1 MNSTLLPSAKL
12 APQYHLPDPSTS
24 AFFPSHILLGQERV
38 VDTFKLMSKIN
49 SQHLFL
55 ADFLG
60 VDRPLFINALVTQA
74 NTPSNQ
80 YLVATKKTHEEDE
93 IQFKWQQT
101 MPPEHVGIIA
111 RQESLSCYL
120 QGTIRRADLLG
131 KMLKT
136 DKSSVY
142 KPGALAK
149 NHFVFICL
157 ASLWQRESLWDLL
170 MQILHDGFY
179 RINNE
184 LAPIPL
190 NCKIVLVGSGL
201 SYSQLRVEDRH
212 FSRHFPLLAE
222 MSNEVDLTQHP
233 ESSYV
238 QWLNV
243 LAQSESVELETSS
256 LLPLFWYSSRLVEH
270 QQRLSLSMLE
280 FRHLLGQAKAYCG
293 QSALNAAAIA
303 KALEKLTFRHNS
315 SEVYS
320 AQSFDDN
327 FINLPTKGA
336 MVGQI
341 NALTVIDTGDYTY
354 GEPARITSSVH
365 YGDGEV
371 ADIERKSELGGN
383 IHAKGMMIL
392 SSCLYRIFGRDAPLH
407 LNANIVF
414 EQSYQEIDGDSA
426 SLAEYCCLMSAIA
439 EQPIIQSLAV
449 TGALDQFGNVQAI
462 GGVNEKI
469 EGFFNLCQ
477 RRGLTGD
484 QGVIMPKANVLQL
497 NLEPDVIE
505 AIDKGLFHI
514 HAIEHMDQAVEL
526 LMQMPAGVAN
536 EDNDFAPETLYGLVQ
551 QRLDKL
557 AGQDDDDVELNFFA
571 KLLARLRII

>member
-1 MNSTLLPSAKL
+1 
-12 APQYHLPDPSTS
+12 
-24 AFFPSHILLGQERV
+24 
-38 VDTFKLMSKIN
+38 
-49 SQHLFL
+49 
-55 ADFLG
+55 
-60 VDRPLFINALVTQA
+60 
-74 NTPSNQ
+74 
-80 YLVATKKTHEEDE
+80 
-93 IQFKWQQT
+93 
-101 MPPEHVGIIA
+101 
-111 RQESLSCYL
+111 
-120 QGTIRRADLLG
+120 
-131 KMLKT
+131 
-136 DKSSVY
+136 
-142 KPGALAK
+142 
-149 NHFVFICL
+149 
-157 ASLWQRESLWDLL
+157 
-170 MQILHDGFY
+170 
-179 RINNE
+179 
-184 LAPIPL
+184 
-190 NCKIVLVGSGL
+190 VGSGL
-201 SYSQLRVEDRH
+201 SYSQLRVEDRN
-212 FSRHFPLLAE
+212 FNRHFPLLAE

-243 LAQSESVELETSS
+243 LAHAESVELELSS

-280 FRHLLGQAKAYCG
+280 FRQLLGQAKAYSG
-293 QSALNAAAIA
+293 QSVLNTSAIA
-303 KALEKLTFRHNS
+303 KALEKLKFRHNS

-392 SSCLYRIFGRDAPLH
+392 SACLYRIFGRDAPLH

-477 RRGLTGD
+477 RRGLTGE

-497 NLEPDVIE
+497 NLEPVVIE
-505 AIDKGLFHI
+505 AIDTGLFHI

-536 EDNDFAPETLYGLVQ
+536 EENDFAENTLYGLVQ

>member
-12 APQYHLPDPSTS
+12 APEYHLPDSSTS
-24 AFFPSHILLGQERV
+24 AFFLSHLLLGQERV
-38 VDTFKLMSKIN
+38 VDTFKLMSKID

-55 ADFLG
+55 ADFAG
-60 VDRPLFINALVTQA
+60 VDRPLFIDALASQA
-74 NTPSNQ
+74 DTPSNN
-80 YLVATKKTHEEDE
+80 YLVATKNPLENSE
-93 IQFKWQQT
+93 IQFKWQQAL
-101 MPPEHVGIIA
+101 PPEHVGIIA
-111 RQESLSCYL
+111 KQQSLSCYL

-131 KMLKT
+131 KMVKT
-136 DKSSVY
+136 GKSSVY
-142 KPGALAK
+142 KPGALAT

-184 LAPIPL
+184 LTPIPL
-190 NCKIVLVGSGL
+190 NCKIILVGTGL
-201 SYSQLRVEDRH
+201 SYTQLRMDDRH
-212 FSRHFPLLAE
+212 FSRYFPLLAE
-222 MSNEVDLTQHP
+222 MSNEVDLIQHP
-233 ESSYV
+233 ESAYV

-243 LAQSESVELETSS
+243 LAHDESVELEASS
-256 LLPLFWYSSRLVEH
+256 LLPLFWYSSRMVEH

-280 FRHLLGQAKAYCG
+280 FRQLFGQAKAYSG
-293 QSALNAAAIA
+293 QSVLNAAAIA

-315 SEVYS
+315 SEIYS

-341 NALTVIDTGDYTY
+341 NGLTVIDTGDYTY
-354 GEPARITSSVH
+354 GEPARITTSVH

-383 IHAKGMMIL
+383 IHTKGMMIL
-392 SSCLYRIFGRDAPLH
+392 SACLYRIFGRDAPLH

-439 EQPIIQSLAV
+439 EQPIMQSLAV

-477 RRGLTGD
+477 RRGLSGE
-484 QGVIMPKANVLQL
+484 QGIIMPKANILQL
-497 NLEPDVIE
+497 NLDPKVIE
-505 AIDKGLFHI
+505 AVDKGLFHI
-514 HAIEHMDQAVEL
+514 HAIEHMDEAVEI
-526 LMQMPAGVAN
+526 LMQMPAGTAN
-536 EDNDFAPETLYGLVQ
+536 DDNDFAQETLYGLVQ

-557 AGQDDDDVELNFFA
+557 AGQDDEDVQLNFFA
-571 KLLARLRII
+571 KFLAKLHII